1 MALTIVATVGASDA
15 NSFSTEAEQ
24 IAYMATRL
32 NATAWTTFTGA
43 VCTESEKAA
52 MIEATRELSAL
63 TGWLGYR
70 VTTTQ
75 ALALPRDLLLNPD
88 DPTPGT
94 YYLTTVIPQRVK
106 DAACELAFQFLKAGT
121 TDVAAASE
129 TAGIIEETVGPLT
142 TRWASPSEQVQ
153 GLMRYPRVWTL
164 IAPLLSTGASQ
175 VRLVR

>member
-15 NSFSTEAEQ
+15 NSFNTETEQ

-32 NATAWTTFTGA
+32 NPSGWTTFTGA

-52 MIEATRELSAL
+52 MIEATRELGAINA
-63 TGWLGYR
+63 WLGYR

-75 ALALPRDLLLNPD
+75 ALAFPRDLVVNPD

-121 TDVAAASE
+121 ADVAAASE

-142 TRWASPSEQVQ
+142 TRWASPSEQTQ

-164 IAPLLSTGASQ
+164 IAPLLSTSAGQ